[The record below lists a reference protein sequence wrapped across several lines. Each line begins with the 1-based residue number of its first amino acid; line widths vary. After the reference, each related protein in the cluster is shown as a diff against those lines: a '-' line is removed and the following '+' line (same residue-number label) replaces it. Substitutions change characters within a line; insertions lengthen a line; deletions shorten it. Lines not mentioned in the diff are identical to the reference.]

1 MTHKSPINYCNLDDI
16 LESVKKKI
24 EKQLDSLKKEI
35 ENKLDKLKEKIGNKE
50 NNTYYYYYKNLD
62 DKLKLEKQIINL
74 INEEIDKYKFKILN
88 LKDELKFEISKGNQI
103 VSNNINSK
111 EKINN
116 LREEKKIGTIPKPQE
131 YKIAQTSNISKYKVK
146 GISED
151 KTVYIKKQLKKRVIP
166 ESNIDEENNLNQNEQ
181 KIERLDFFT
190 SKDIQEENKEIT
202 RTFQKEALNHTD
214 DKEEKENENIA
225 YYLKLIAND
234 SRRAYNSSEKL
245 FKKMFDEFSKT
256 LYEKKAISNLKN
268 DEQFKK
274 EFSSWVK
281 KYEKTLEGKK
291 KYEKYFKDEGILY
304 KNENTSPYFL
314 NLQNYIFI
322 VNFLSLLLKLV
333 LMILN
338 KECHLIMKQ

>member
-1 MTHKSPINYCNLDDI
+1 M
-16 LESVKKKI
+16 
-24 EKQLDSLKKEI
+24 
-35 ENKLDKLKEKIGNKE
+35 
-50 NNTYYYYYKNLD
+50 
-62 DKLKLEKQIINL
+62 
-74 INEEIDKYKFKILN
+74 
-88 LKDELKFEISKGNQI
+88 
-103 VSNNINSK
+103 
-111 EKINN
+111 
-116 LREEKKIGTIPKPQE
+116 
-131 YKIAQTSNISKYKVK
+131 K

-151 KTVYIKKQLKKRVIP
+151 KIVYKKKQFQKRVIP

-214 DKEEKENENIA
+214 DKEEKENKNIA

-245 FKKMFDEFSKT
+245 FKKMFDEFLKT

-304 KNENTSPYFL
+304 KNENISTLFPQLTKLYFHCEL
-314 NLQNYIFI
+314 SFPIVEIGFDDFKQGMPFNHETMIDFI
-322 VNFLSLLLKLV
+322 NKGINRKVNFVILPSLFSNGNFLENGKNWVFTFKTDTFYFSELKFEKLIDKMEKYNLNYPKNKLPISKINNKNNDLLSKAIINPKRSSISRGLPTNTNYTSIEKLKKEYKHYKNNYD
-333 LMILN
+333 N
-338 KECHLIMKQ
+338 KFLKK